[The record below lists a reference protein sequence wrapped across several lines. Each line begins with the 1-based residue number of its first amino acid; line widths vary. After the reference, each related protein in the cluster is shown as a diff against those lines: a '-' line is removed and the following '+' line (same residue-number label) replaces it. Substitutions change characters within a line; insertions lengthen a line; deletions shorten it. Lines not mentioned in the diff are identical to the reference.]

1 MSECSGNCSS
11 CSENC
16 SSREQQDLHIPQ
28 NEYSSR
34 MSALIHYINQ
44 HGAEF
49 IEGGLL
55 CSCNGNSVQ
64 EILDQLEPEQGIRF
78 RQ

>member
-1 MSECSGNCSS
+1 MNKQEWKYNGSVW
-11 CSENC
+11 
-16 SSREQQDLHIPQ
+16 DFID
-28 NEYSSR
+28 
-34 MSALIHYINQ
+34 MDALGEHYMDQ
-44 HGAEF
+44 HGAVF